1 MCSRHGIGL
10 SAGDLGFDC
19 HLICVLVVLKGLTLV
34 GLVLHATRMKILH
47 NPFRGVGLSADA
59 LADIPFPSVDAK
71 APLTLLQRCP
81 HAGQT
86 PLLRADAIAAH
97 TDVATLHLKD
107 ERNRMGLGSFK
118 ALGASYVIA
127 RDAEAG
133 TARGQTY
140 LTASAGNHGLSLA
153 AGAAA
158 FGAHAV
164 IYIAE
169 TVPERFA
176 ERLRSMG
183 AEVMRS
189 GADYEASMAA
199 AMAAATRD
207 GAQLLSDS
215 SWAGYVERPFRV
227 MEGYLALM
235 AEVFDQ
241 IDEPPSHLFLQAGV
255 GGLAGAAAAIARAEW
270 ADQTRIIVV
279 EPDAAPALIASIE
292 AGKPVETTGPV
303 SAMGR
308 LDCKVPSLIALK
320 GLARDA
326 DDFIT
331 LTEEEGKRGA
341 EQAGEFGF
349 MTTPSGGAGLSV
361 LLALAEHR
369 AALGLTRQS
378 RALAILSE
386 GPEG

>member
-1 MCSRHGIGL
+1 ML
-10 SAGDLGFDC
+10 AL
-19 HLICVLVVLKGLTLV
+19 LKGLTLV
-34 GLVLHATRMKILH
+34 GLLLQAARMKILH
-47 NPFRGVGLSADA
+47 NPFRGVGLSCVA
-59 LADIPFPSVDAK
+59 LADIPLPSVDAK
-71 APLTLLQRCP
+71 APLALLQRCP
-81 HAGQT
+81 HSGQT
-86 PLLRADAIAAH
+86 PLLRADDIAAH
-97 TDVATLHLKD
+97 TSVAAVHLKD
-107 ERNRMGLGSFK
+107 ERSRMGLGSFK
-118 ALGASYVIA
+118 ALGAAYVIA

-133 TARGQTY
+133 MARGQTY

-164 IYIAE
+164 IYIAD
-169 TVPERFA
+169 TVPESFA

-183 AEVMRS
+183 ARVVRS

-199 AMAAATRD
+199 AMTAAARD
-207 GAQLLSDS
+207 GAKLLSDS
-215 SWAGYVERPFRV
+215 SWAGYVDRPFRV

-241 IDEPPSHLFLQAGV
+241 IDEPPTHLFLQAGV
-255 GGLAGAAAAIARAEW
+255 GGLAGAAAAAARVAW
-270 ADQTRIIVV
+270 DDQTRIIVV
-279 EPDAAPALIASIE
+279 EPEAAPALIASIE

-326 DDFIT
+326 DDFVT
-331 LTEEEGKRGA
+331 LTEEEGDNGA
-341 EQAGEFGF
+341 EQAGGFGYK
-349 MTTPSGGAGLSV
+349 TTPSGAAGLSA
-361 LLALAEHR
+361 LLTLGVQRE
-369 AALGLTRQS
+369 ALGVTAQS